1 MPPILKFV
9 WNRESLRE
17 LFFKRLAQI
26 NISYRDSKIN
36 LHLSNATQIKA
47 GDRLPCFKVFDEKK
61 HEETDLHEWCSKPG
75 FTFIAL
81 GNLKDIDLFTL
92 AKWLTQNY
100 PGLINFFYLPPS
112 AKNQQIFDAF
122 EIKEGKKKA
131 LIIRPDMHIGLINDV
146 VDIDMMD
153 NYLKN
158 VVGLK

>member
-1 MPPILKFV
+1 MPRAAQIF
-9 WNRESLRE
+9 WSNQHLRAE
-17 LFFKRLAQI
+17 FFKRVSQI
-26 NISYRDSKIN
+26 GISYRDSKIN
-36 LHLSNATQIKA
+36 LHLSAATKIKA
-47 GDRLPCFKVFDEKK
+47 GDRMPYFKVFDEKK

-81 GNLKDIDLFTL
+81 GTLKEIDLFTL
-92 AKWLTQNY
+92 AKWLTQSY

-122 EIKEGKKKA
+122 EIKKDQKKA